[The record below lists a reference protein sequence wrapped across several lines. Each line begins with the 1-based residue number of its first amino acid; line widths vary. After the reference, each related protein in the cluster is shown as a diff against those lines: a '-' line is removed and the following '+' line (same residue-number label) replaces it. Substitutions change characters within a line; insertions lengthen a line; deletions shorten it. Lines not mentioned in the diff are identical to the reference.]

1 MVDVAAVAHGQ
12 QALKALEDSAALKVA
27 VLNVKRALVSLAVE
41 VLECPDLRCAAGERG
56 VRLIVG
62 HHMTVCEL
70 VLVPPRS
77 PAQIDQAQGHP
88 QAPAARSGARQSA
101 APGSD

>member
-41 VLECPDLRCAAGERG
+41 VLECADLRCAAGERG

-62 HHMTVCEL
+62 HRMTVCEL
-70 VLVPPRS
+70 ALVPSALTCTNWP
-77 PAQIDQAQGHP
+77 
-88 QAPAARSGARQSA
+88 GASSSA
-101 APGSD
+101 GASSS